1 MWGRLR
7 QVAYYV
13 APRLLPADRAWA
25 EGLLNPAQRSLFAA
39 MGPQDQAHVVRVAR
53 RLEAAGAPAF
63 ALEAALL
70 HDCAKPRDYGL
81 FWRSAGVL
89 FAPLLAG
96 MPSEPRRTGLV
107 RHLQTYRWHDQWSL
121 ALAAQAGTS
130 AEALAL
136 LRAYLLGEGDAPWL
150 AALRES
156 DDRG

>member
-13 APRLLPADRAWA
+13 APRLLPADRAWVEA
-25 EGLLNPAQRSLFAA
+25 LLNPAQWALFSA

-53 RLEAAGAPAF
+53 RLEREGAPGH

-89 FAPLLAG
+89 LAPLLAEV
-96 MPSEPRRTGLV
+96 PPAPRRKGVL
-107 RHLQTYRWHDQWSL
+107 RHLQTYRWHDRWSL
-121 ALAAQAGTS
+121 EMAEQAETS
-130 AEALAL
+130 AEALTL
-136 LRAYLLGEGDAPWL
+136 LRAYLLGEGEAPWL
-150 AALRES
+150 AALRAS